1 MKFASAVLLLAFVF
15 GAPARADVETEVTS
29 TVQAMAARWNAG
41 QRHTIA
47 KDFWDASDPKVMYL
61 AGEQPDWFVG
71 LPAIEAYLA
80 IRPNAPPTISSFV
93 VTDIRVRPVAAD
105 VAMAVWN
112 LDYQFQRGTLP
123 AMRERL
129 RASAMLRKTN
139 GGWKFFVYTESPK
152 SSMTYLRDLYEAI
165 VTPEFKA
172 KVDVAKPKE

>member
-1 MKFASAVLLLAFVF
+1 
-15 GAPARADVETEVTS
+15 
-29 TVQAMAARWNAG
+29 
-41 QRHTIA
+41 
-47 KDFWDASDPKVMYL
+47 
-61 AGEQPDWFVG
+61 
-71 LPAIEAYLA
+71 
-80 IRPNAPPTISSFV
+80 
-93 VTDIRVRPVAAD
+93 
-105 VAMAVWN
+105 MAVWN

-172 KVDVAKPKE
+172 KVDAAKPKE

>member
-1 MKFASAVLLLAFVF
+1 M
-15 GAPARADVETEVTS
+15 RAEVEAEVTA
-29 TVQAMAARWNAG
+29 TVEAMAVRWNAG
-41 QRHTIA
+41 QRHTIVR
-47 KDFWDASDPKVMYL
+47 DFWDASDPKVMYL
-61 AGEQPDWFVG
+61 AGEQSDWFVG

-93 VTDIRVRPVAAD
+93 VTDIRVRTVAPD
-105 VAMAVWN
+105 VALAVWN

-129 RASAMLRKTN
+129 RSSALMRRTDA
-139 GGWKFFVYTESPK
+139 GWKFFVYTESPK

-172 KVDVAKPKE
+172 KVEAAKPNQ